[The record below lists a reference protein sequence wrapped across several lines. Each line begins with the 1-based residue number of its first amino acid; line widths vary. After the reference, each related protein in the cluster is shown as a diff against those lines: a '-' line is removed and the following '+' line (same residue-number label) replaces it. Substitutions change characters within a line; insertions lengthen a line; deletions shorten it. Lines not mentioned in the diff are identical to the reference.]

1 MIIKNDNIQNDY
13 NSKESDIYRSHN
25 PISYEDNGFIILYYE
40 NKKQKYKNLYFKNIN
55 YNNIKLSKYD
65 KELNLKFKKLYSI
78 VKNDIASSEV
88 KTDINN
94 ETEDNTEQKIE
105 NKSSQ
110 EQKHETVQEHKSD
123 SIQKIQNK
131 VVDNNTVNQDINT
144 DIQTNFKYS
153 DNNLNI
159 DQKDNLTNLKN
170 AKISDIIY
178 KLNSAYSDKNL
189 ITFYIPIYNG
199 SLLNDNITLSELNH
213 PVILK
218 QITVKTKRNIEIS
231 SSFINSIIENSGI
244 NRNNQFSFI
253 NSLFNPNNQSNP
265 SGSFVNINRT
275 PSSISN
281 IGNNGLVMDISS
293 QNDNQSDL
301 SGSLIN
307 NVPRPSIRNIGNNGH
322 MSFHTDNQL
331 NSPENGDEM
340 PASETEPADVNNE
353 SDFISDN
360 QNNSTLSEMINNIN
374 NTLVGELGIDT
385 NDTLDDNDSS
395 VDSNTESQVNYFNN
409 MFNYGNTTNNFIRH
423 ISNQS
428 SNIIE
433 ESREKYTQQI
443 EQMKS
448 MGFSDENEIIRAL
461 IICDGNVEHAINYY
475 LN

>member
-1 MIIKNDNIQNDY
+1 
-13 NSKESDIYRSHN
+13 
-25 PISYEDNGFIILYYE
+25 
-40 NKKQKYKNLYFKNIN
+40 
-55 YNNIKLSKYD
+55 
-65 KELNLKFKKLYSI
+65 
-78 VKNDIASSEV
+78 
-88 KTDINN
+88 
-94 ETEDNTEQKIE
+94 
-105 NKSSQ
+105 
-110 EQKHETVQEHKSD
+110 
-123 SIQKIQNK
+123 
-131 VVDNNTVNQDINT
+131 
-144 DIQTNFKYS
+144 
-153 DNNLNI
+153 
-159 DQKDNLTNLKN
+159 
-170 AKISDIIY
+170 
-178 KLNSAYSDKNL
+178 
-189 ITFYIPIYNG
+189 
-199 SLLNDNITLSELNH
+199 
-213 PVILK
+213 
-218 QITVKTKRNIEIS
+218 
-231 SSFINSIIENSGI
+231 
-244 NRNNQFSFI
+244 
-253 NSLFNPNNQSNP
+253 
-265 SGSFVNINRT
+265 
-275 PSSISN
+275 
-281 IGNNGLVMDISS
+281 MDISS

>member
-1 MIIKNDNIQNDY
+1 MILKNDNIKNDY
-13 NSKESDIYRSHN
+13 NSKISDIYRSHN

-40 NKKQKYKNLYFKNIN
+40 NKKPKYKNLYFKNIN

-65 KELNLKFKKLYSI
+65 KEFNLKFKKLYSI

-88 KTDINN
+88 KTDNN
-94 ETEDNTEQKIE
+94 NDTEDETEQKIE
-105 NKSSQ
+105 NKSIQ
-110 EQKHETVQEHKSD
+110 EQKHESIQEHKSD
-123 SIQKIQNK
+123 LIQNK
-131 VVDNNTVNQDINT
+131 VVDSNAVNQDINT

-153 DNNLNI
+153 DNKLNT
-159 DQKDNLTNLKN
+159 DQKNNLINLKN
-170 AKISDIIY
+170 TKISDIIY
-178 KLNSAYSDKNL
+178 KLNNAYSDKNL

-199 SLLNDNITLSELNH
+199 SLLNDNIILSELSH

-218 QITVKTKRNIEIS
+218 QITVKTRRNIEIS

-253 NSLFNPNNQSNP
+253 NSLFNPNNESNP
-265 SGSFVNINRT
+265 SGSFININR
-275 PSSISN
+275 PQPSISN
-281 IGNNGLVMDISS
+281 IANNGIVMDTSS
-293 QNDNQSDL
+293 QNDNQSDP

-307 NVPRPSIRNIGNNGH
+307 INVPRPIIRNIGNNRQV
-322 MSFHTDNQL
+322 SFHNDNQL
-331 NSPENGDEM
+331 NSQENGNEM
-340 PASETEPADVNNE
+340 ATLEPEPLDINNE
-353 SDFISDN
+353 SDFDSDN

-395 VDSNTESQVNYFNN
+395 IDSNTESQVNYFNN
-409 MFNYGNTTNNFIRH
+409 MFNYGNTANNFIRH